1 MPGVLC
7 LARVVLEHLGFFMRS
22 IGSFMQVLK
31 DATNQ
36 LRLSVLKSTA
46 ATFMGL
52 LLGVCASQSAWA
64 LTVSGSIAANTRWTA
79 AQSPVTVQG
88 NVTLDQDA
96 TLTVDPGV
104 QIRME
109 PSSSF
114 TVMRGA
120 VRAVGTQDQPIV
132 ITSAKS
138 SPAPGDWGV
147 WRFTEGTRNEQ
158 TQWDYV
164 RVEYGSGLVVEKS
177 SPTLNRV
184 SLRFNNGPAVRID
197 LESSPVGKG
206 LTAEGNLINA
216 VLVPAGVITGQ
227 VSWALAGIPYFVEQ
241 GLVEVGLA
249 QMLIEPAEIKV
260 PRNSNVPLRLKLT
273 QPAPQGGR
281 DLSFVSSASYIVQ
294 GPGILRVPEGAS
306 EVNFNVSSLSQ
317 LGAASIS
324 VSHPELGTA
333 GVKVEVADIPTINLS
348 VWPSHNQMLAGS
360 PYTLYVDLSKPAP
373 SGGLTVPLSSTP
385 VGAVQHPA
393 SVAIAEGESRGAFV
407 VQGGA
412 SGTTATVSAQAVA
425 GYAIREGSVDLEFVS
440 GLYAEFLAPSRL
452 LVGEQ
457 LEIAVRQVVPPAPKG
472 GLKAQMDSS
481 APSVL
486 KVIVNEASVSGENL
500 YPQTTPSFQ
509 IQAIAPGN
517 ARLQLSGV
525 GFTASQNNITV
536 VKPTELFIEA
546 VSESGKIAVGE
557 GLVGKV
563 RLRRKMEPLSYHG
576 YDSLTVAVTCED
588 SSVCTAQSVY
598 IPYWQDTVEVPVIGY
613 TAGVT
618 KLHASAE
625 HAVTAVADVNVVK
638 PHLVW
643 TDYWDTTDDNGV
655 NPERFM
661 GVRQGFRICLSVP
674 EAAPYYNR
682 QVLNSAAWVM
692 ELSLPDQAPAGLV
705 GAIYDQLEGGTPVTQ
720 ARIEP
725 GSACTVPLYVG
736 EASSRGSYRI
746 GLSTA
751 NGMSSRTEPITV
763 LADDQI
769 AMRAVCGDCVDLTVV
784 QGFTAKFGVQ
794 ATYRGSPA
802 SPSQPLN
809 VHIQCSD
816 ASVCSATSPVE
827 VKPNEEYAYFEVTG
841 LSPGYVNLEATVPA
855 LPDVYPDVG
864 KASIKVVPPS
874 LSIDSTGWDLAETAY
889 VGDVRSYEICISA
902 PAWGVRSY
910 SLSDMNIQV
919 EMSDVA
925 VASVVAPV
933 MWSARQECISV
944 ELQFL
949 SLGTSLLTINVP
961 GIPAHTKRFDVR
973 PPA

>member
-1 MPGVLC
+1 
-7 LARVVLEHLGFFMRS
+7 
-22 IGSFMQVLK
+22 MQVLK
-31 DATNQ
+31 AATNQ
-36 LRLSVLKSTA
+36 RRLSVVRSTA
-46 ATFMGL
+46 ATFVGL

-79 AQSPVTVQG
+79 AQSPIMVQG

-216 VLVPAGVITGQ
+216 VLVPAGVITGK

-249 QMLIEPAEIKV
+249 QMLIEPAEVKM

-294 GPGILRVPEGAS
+294 GPGVLRVPEGAS

-333 GVKVEVADIPTINLS
+333 GVRVEVADIPSIDLRVLS
-348 VWPSHNQMLAGS
+348 SSNQMLAGA
-360 PYTLYVDLSKPAP
+360 PYTLTANLSVPAP
-373 SGGLTVPLSSTP
+373 SGGVTVPLSSTP

-393 SVAIAEGESRGAFV
+393 SVTIAEGESSATFV
-407 VQGGA
+407 VQGAA
-412 SGTTATVSAQAVA
+412 SGTTATVSAQAAA
-425 GYAIREGSVDLEFVS
+425 GYAIREGAVDLEFVS
-440 GLYAEFLAPSRL
+440 GLYAELLAPSRM

-457 LEIAVRQVVPPAPKG
+457 LEISVRQVVPPAPKG

-486 KVIVNEASVSGENL
+486 KVIVNEASVSGEEL
-500 YPQTTPSFQ
+500 YPQTTPPFLV
-509 IQAIAPGN
+509 QAIAPGE
-517 ARLQLSGV
+517 ARLQLSGA
-525 GFTASQNNITV
+525 GFMASPNNVTV
-536 VKPTELFIEA
+536 VKPTELYLEA
-546 VSESGKIAVGE
+546 YSENGKFVIGE
-557 GLVGKV
+557 GLVGRVRVGRKV
-563 RLRRKMEPLSYHG
+563 EPLSYHAYSDG
-576 YDSLTVAVTCED
+576 VYVTLACED
-588 SSVCTAQSVY
+588 SSICSTQSVY
-598 IPYWQDTVEVPVIGY
+598 IPSWQQSVMVSITGNA
-613 TAGVT
+613 AGAT
-618 KLHASAE
+618 KLRASAE
-625 HAVTAVADVNVVK
+625 YAVAAIADVNVVK
-638 PHLVW
+638 PELAWSVSR
-643 TDYWDTTDDNGV
+643 
-655 NPERFM
+655 ERYM
-661 GVRQGFRICLSVP
+661 GVRQGFSICLSVP
-674 EAAPYYNR
+674 NVTSSYYR
-682 QVLNSAAWVM
+682 QELSASAWVM
-692 ELSLPDQAPAGLV
+692 DLSLPDQAPIGLV
-705 GAIYDQLEGGTPVTQ
+705 GAIYNQPEGGSSVTQ
-720 ARIEP
+720 ARIET
-725 GSACTVPLYVG
+725 GSSCTNTLYVG
-736 EASSRGSYRI
+736 EASRRGSYRI
-746 GLSTA
+746 GLNMA
-751 NGMSSRTEPITV
+751 NGMSSKSEAITV

-769 AMRAVCGDCVDLTVV
+769 AMRAVCGDCVELTVV
-784 QGFTAKFGVQ
+784 QGFTANFGAY
-794 ATYRGSPA
+794 ATYRGLPQP
-802 SPSQPLN
+802 PSQPL
-809 VHIQCSD
+809 
-816 ASVCSATSPVE
+816 SVQIVCADVSGCSATSPVE
-827 VKPNEEYAYFEVTG
+827 LMPNEEYAYFEVTG
-841 LSPGYVNLEATVPA
+841 LSPGRTSLEATVPA
-855 LPDVYPDVG
+855 SLDVYPDVG
-864 KASIKVVPPS
+864 SRSIRVVPPS
-874 LSIDSTGWDLAETAY
+874 LSFDSRDWQTPEVDVTAGESRTFE
-889 VGDVRSYEICISA
+889 VCLSEPG
-902 PAWGVRSY
+902 WGVRSY
-910 SLSDMNIQV
+910 SLTDMNIQ
-919 EMSDVA
+919 MSTSNPA
-925 VASVVAPV
+925 VARVTPIDIWPAK
-933 MWSARQECISV
+933 QECVYLEMNFISAGV
-944 ELQFL
+944 AQ
-949 SLGTSLLTINVP
+949 LTVNVP
-961 GIPAHTKRFDVR
+961 GVPTHTKRFEVQ
-973 PPA
+973 P

>member
-1 MPGVLC
+1 
-7 LARVVLEHLGFFMRS
+7 
-22 IGSFMQVLK
+22 MQVLK

-36 LRLSVLKSTA
+36 RRLSVVRSTA
-46 ATFMGL
+46 ATFVGL

-88 NVTLDQDA
+88 NLTLDQDA

-184 SLRFNNGPAVRID
+184 SLRFNNGPAIRVD

-249 QMLIEPAEIKV
+249 QMLIEPAEVKV

-281 DLSFVSSASYIVQ
+281 DLLITSSAPDVVRSYA
-294 GPGILRVPEGAS
+294 ILSVPEGVT
-306 EVNFNVSSLSQ
+306 EVDFSVSSMYQ
-317 LGAASIS
+317 FGTASIS

-598 IPYWQDTVEVPVIGY
+598 IPYWQDTVEVPVLGN

-618 KLHASAE
+618 KLRASAE
-625 HAVTAVADVNVVK
+625 NAVAAVTDVNVVK

-643 TDYWDTTDDNGV
+643 TDYWETTDDNGV

-705 GAIYDQLEGGTPVTQ
+705 GAIYDQPEGGTPVTQ

-816 ASVCSATSPVE
+816 TSVCSATSPVE
-827 VKPNEEYAYFEVTG
+827 VKPKEEYAYFEVTG

>member
-36 LRLSVLKSTA
+36 RRFSVVRSTA
-46 ATFMGL
+46 ATFVGL

-79 AQSPVTVQG
+79 AQSPIMVQG

-158 TQWDYV
+158 TQWDFV

-294 GPGILRVPEGAS
+294 GPGVLRVPEGAS

-333 GVKVEVADIPTINLS
+333 GVRVEVANIPYVDLS

-360 PYTLYVDLSKPAP
+360 PYTLYVDLSEPAP

-385 VGAVQHPA
+385 SGAVQHPS
-393 SVAIAEGESRGAFV
+393 SVAIAGGESRGAFV

-412 SGTTATVSAQAVA
+412 SGTSATVSAKAPA
-425 GYAIREGSVDLEFVS
+425 GYAIREGSVELTFVS
-440 GLYAEFLAPSRL
+440 EIYPELMAPTSV
-452 LVGEQ
+452 LVGESV
-457 LEIAVRQVVPPAPKG
+457 EVPVRSMVPPAPKG
-472 GLKAQMDSS
+472 GMRAQLSS
-481 APSVL
+481 SDPAIL
-486 KVIVNEASVSGENL
+486 KVTSSEAAVSGEEM
-500 YPQTTPSFQ
+500 YPQTTPPFSVMGV
-509 IQAIAPGN
+509 APGN
-517 ARLQLSGV
+517 ARLQLTGA
-525 GFTASQNNITV
+525 GITPISRDIRV
-536 VKPTELFIEA
+536 LKPTELYIEA
-546 VSESGKIAVGE
+546 NTENQKFVIGE
-557 GLVGKV
+557 GLVGQV
-563 RLRRKMEPLSYHG
+563 RVGRKIDPFSYHG
-576 YDSLTVAVTCED
+576 YGDSVYVNLTCED
-588 SSVCTAQSVY
+588 ASICSTQSVY
-598 IPYWQDTVEVPVIGY
+598 IPSWQQAVSVSI
-613 TAGVT
+613 AGNAVGAT

-625 HAVTAVADVNVVK
+625 HAASAISDVNVVK
-638 PHLVW
+638 PELSW
-643 TDYWDTTDDNGV
+643 SASS
-655 NPERFM
+655 ERYM
-661 GVRQGFRICLSVP
+661 GARQGFSICLSVP
-674 EAAPYYNR
+674 DVISYYYNR
-682 QVLNSAAWVM
+682 QVLSGSAWVM
-692 ELSLPDQAPAGLV
+692 DLSLPDQVPAGLV
-705 GAIYDQLEGGTPVTQ
+705 SAIYDQPEGGAPVTQ

-725 GSACTVPLYVG
+725 GSTCTDTLYVS
-736 EASSRGSYRI
+736 EASRRGSYRI
-746 GLSTA
+746 GLSMA

-769 AMRAVCGDCVDLTVV
+769 EMRPVCGDCLDMTVV

-794 ATYRGSPA
+794 VTHRGSPV

-925 VASVVAPV
+925 VASVVAPAI
-933 MWSARQECISV
+933 WSARHECISV

-961 GIPAHTKRFDVR
+961 GIPVHTKRFDVR